1 MFGEFRMRPVRLLY
15 FSRNKLD
22 ASQGRLAECVSEVVA
37 KSVANNCKVDISG
50 GLIFSTEWCAQAL
63 EGDRVAV
70 AETFARI
77 ERDGR
82 HGEIT
87 VIESRTMESRRFGF
101 WWMAAAGWSTGAAT
115 IFKQYCGTER
125 FDPRRLDGERM
136 CDLIAAVIEHQMN
149 NPISE
154 GAPRWLSAW
163 RTREKV
169 ATPATRSKILS
180 AA

>member
-1 MFGEFRMRPVRLLY
+1 MRPVRLLY

-22 ASQGRLAECVSEVVA
+22 TSQAGPAEHVSEVVA
-37 KSVANNCKVDISG
+37 KSVANNRKVDISG
-50 GLIFSTEWCAQAL
+50 GLIFSGEWFAQAL

-82 HGEIT
+82 HDEIT

-101 WWMAAAGWSTGAAT
+101 WSMAAAGWSIDTAG

-136 CDLIAAVIEHQMN
+136 CDLIAAVIEHEMN
-149 NPISE
+149 NPTSE
-154 GAPRWLSAW
+154 SAPHWLSIW
-163 RTREKV
+163 RTRERV
-169 ATPATRSKILS
+169 AKPAPRSKILS

>member
-1 MFGEFRMRPVRLLY
+1 MRPVRLLY

-22 ASQGRLAECVSEVVA
+22 TSQGGLPEHVSQIVA
-37 KSVANNCKVDISG
+37 KSVANNRKVDISG
-50 GLIFSTEWCAQAL
+50 GLIFSREWFAQAL
-63 EGDRVAV
+63 EGDRGAV

-77 ERDGR
+77 ERDDR

-87 VIESRTMESRRFGF
+87 VIESRTIESRRFGF
-101 WWMAAAGWSTGAAT
+101 WWMAAAGWSADAAT

-125 FDPRRLDGERM
+125 LDPRRLDGERT
-136 CDLIAAVIEHQMN
+136 CDLIAAVIEYQMN
-149 NPISE
+149 NPTSE
-154 GAPRWLSAW
+154 SAPHWLSAW

-169 ATPATRSKILS
+169 ATPAPRSKILS